1 MASLNN
7 KTNEENEGTQS
18 GWLRYAV
25 YVIKTLEDLV
35 KRLDKQAD
43 AISSIKLE
51 FEKFKT
57 KIETSAA
64 IISTVIGLIVTIVNI
79 VLMILFK

>member
-7 KTNEENEGTQS
+7 KTNEENEGTHS

-25 YVIKTLEDLV
+25 YVIKTLEDHD
-35 KRLDKQAD
+35 KRLDKQGD
-43 AISSIKLE
+43 CINDQNVK
-51 FEKFKT
+51 FQTFKT

-64 IISTVIGLIVTIVNI
+64 VISTIIGLIVTVLNVI
-79 VLMILFK
+79 LMILIK

>member
-25 YVIKTLEDLV
+25 YVIKTLEDHD
-35 KRLDKQAD
+35 KRLDKQGD
-43 AISSIKLE
+43 CISDQNLK
-51 FEKFKT
+51 FETFKT
-57 KIETSAA
+57 KIETSATL
-64 IISTVIGLIVTIVNI
+64 ISTVIGAIVTIINI

>member
-25 YVIKTLEDLV
+25 YVIKTLEDHD
-35 KRLDKQAD
+35 KRLDKQGD
-43 AISSIKLE
+43 CISDQNLK
-51 FEKFKT
+51 FETFKT
-57 KIETSAA
+57 KIETSATL
-64 IISTVIGLIVTIVNI
+64 ISAVIGAIVTIVNI